1 MGGGI
6 AKLIELTRGQLVVFF
21 GYTGVGKS
29 TCIKRVGNTIKKRGV
44 KAKTIRIKNY
54 YPFSSL
60 LLRLYGMKKG
70 INQRRWIS
78 IASQNLGKT
87 GIKLEILKLSIML
100 DLPVNIFH
108 LIVTSIL
115 KIRLFLY
122 LKRIVLIED
131 YIFERLV
138 DLLYANQNYGVNLR
152 IVNTS
157 SNLLLRLKPNNT
169 TEVVLV
175 ANNLNLKNRWNRRK
189 SDSEHPEYLKI
200 QHRMIEYCKQNA
212 NDLIFVETDDKSIID
227 VLEEILSKLYA

>member
-1 MGGGI
+1 
-6 AKLIELTRGQLVVFF
+6 LIELTRGQLVVFF

-29 TCIKRVGNTIKKRGV
+29 TCIKGVGNSLKKRGV

-70 INQRRWIS
+70 INRRRWIS

-87 GIKLEILKLSIML
+87 GIKLEILRLSIML

-122 LKRIVLIED
+122 LKRVVLIED

-138 DLLYANQNYGVNLR
+138 DLLYANQDYGVNLR

-175 ANNLNLKNRWNRRK
+175 ANNLNLKNRWNKRK
-189 SDSEHPEYLKI
+189 SDFEHPEYLKI
-200 QHRMIEYCKQNA
+200 QHTMIEYCKQNA
-212 NDLIFVETDDKSIID
+212 NDLVFVETDDKSIID
-227 VLEEILSKLYA
+227 VQEEILSKLYA